1 MEFSV
6 ASRLE
11 NSTIIAEVTAPEA
24 DENTQYAYYLYET
37 QMGILEKRRY
47 TTETSCSFHLTSPG
61 YYYVKVFVRS
71 WPEGKQG
78 EYVQT
83 SQKTKPVMLYPTKPV
98 LYSQLE
104 EEDFCSVDG
113 TIYDILWDGVH
124 FEFFIHYKPDSAQ
137 AVILGTGDVGQHPRP
152 YFSRISWA
160 KELPY
165 TTIYYTDPTSYMP
178 PCTIGWGYGT
188 NDRWYLE
195 NIAVLLYQIL
205 KKLNIS
211 TSDTLFYGSSGGGY
225 TSMLLASMFR
235 SRATVIN
242 PQFIVEN
249 FWPNKVHALKSACL
263 KKGEGLL
270 PERLCVLSVFEKC
283 SYFPALHIIQNIQAQ
298 RDIQTQ
304 LSSFLESLCNHPLDC
319 TYRLNLEFYA
329 DDGGHG
335 SMPPK
340 EVCLRQIAEDLSRPL
355 PDLEHADAPL
365 PVRLLEKIKN
375 HPAEQHVVRMQF
387 LAMCSRHLIPLPQTY
402 FNKSIII
409 ATADTLSHGMLK
421 VHSRLEAM
429 PYDLDT
435 LDWNVRFS
443 KQPNT
448 FSLYLQGL
456 TPVAVL
462 TDAYTQ
468 TKHLPYLN
476 LARQFVE
483 HWCAYEQDDAKS
495 TRNKYCWC
503 DHTAGLRATTFI
515 YLGKTAAQSGLWEDD
530 FYSLLLDQL
539 NRHGDWLNEDDQYA
553 EHHNH
558 GVMQD
563 QALLYVGVFFQRRDW
578 IAHGTERLMRQVEWA
593 FNSEGVH
600 KENSSG
606 YALMVSAMF
615 QSIGTFLVNAGEQEG
630 KQILSVL
637 DRTKEYLE
645 WCTMPNGCLV
655 QIGDTQLQR
664 QKRVPS
670 PAANVSKFYPEA
682 GMYFYRS
689 KTEGN
694 PADST
699 WKVLKAGYVTTTHK
713 HCDDCSFVLYSKGHE
728 IFSDGGVYGYARDSY
743 RAYFLSAKAHNT
755 IVVDNNTYAYSLE
768 KSHEIGMLGHQ
779 AFPRYDHVRMFHNSY
794 PGVQFIR
801 DFCSADDLTII
812 MDTLSSSH
820 THTYSQIFL
829 LSEDMQVIQARGNEV
844 TIRLADTGYTVRLR
858 QWGALPKLSVL
869 RGALD
874 VPDYGLISR
883 GTNHMDVTT
892 TLKFDLSG
900 TDGVFATTI
909 TIEDPDGF
917 VRLGE
922 NRARSSGLC
931 FDAEAKTFTLEDL
944 TIPCRRP
951 LPEH

>member
-47 TTETSCSFHLTSPG
+47 TTEMSCSFHLTSPG

-178 PCTIGWGYGT
+178 PCTLGWGYGT

-242 PQFIVEN
+242 PQYIPEKFVQRR
-249 FWPNKVHALKSACL
+249 VLDLKSACL
-263 KKGEGLL
+263 KKGEELL
-270 PERLCVLSVFEKC
+270 PDRITAMAVFLNEN
-283 SYFPALHIIQNIQAQ
+283 YFPYLHVVQNIQAEF
-298 RDIQTQ
+298 DIEAQ
-304 LSSFLESLCNHPLDC
+304 LTPFLEQVSHSKPNCDGRLSIDFYSASGGHNTMPNKKLCLQQIADDIARPISAAECEDTPPVDSFL
-319 TYRLNLEFYA
+319 YRMA
-329 DDGGHG
+329 SQPGH
-335 SMPPK
+335 
-340 EVCLRQIAEDLSRPL
+340 Q
-355 PDLEHADAPL
+355 
-365 PVRLLEKIKN
+365 VRK
-375 HPAEQHVVRMQF
+375 HF
-387 LAMCSRHLIPLPQTY
+387 LAMCLEHPIPLPKAY
-402 FNKSIII
+402 FKGDDVIKAAQQLASG
-409 ATADTLSHGMLK
+409 TLTVHG
-421 VHSRLEAM
+421 HLEAM

-468 TKHLPYLN
+468 TRHLPYLN

-483 HWCAYEQDDAKS
+483 HWCAYEQNHAKS
-495 TRNKYCWC
+495 ARNKYCWC
-503 DHTAGLRATTFI
+503 DHTAGLRAATFI
-515 YLGKTAAQSGLWEDD
+515 YLGKTAARDGLWEDD
-530 FYSLLLDQL
+530 FYTLLLDQL
-539 NRHGDWLNEDDQYA
+539 NRHGDWLNQDDQYA

-645 WCTMPNGCLV
+645 WCAMPNGCLV

-829 LSEDMQVIQARGNEV
+829 LSEDMQVIQAQGNEV
-844 TIRLADTGYTVRLR
+844 TIRLADTGYTVRLQ